1 MSTKQLKKYEL
12 PMETPVIATPFV
24 LIFCALHKQCISQ
37 NLVNLTQPIVGWWIK
52 RIVLQSYVGEEVS
65 CLFGGSE
72 GWCSYAFVLRC
83 VFSVLACKS
92 VVLKS
97 WII

>member
-52 RIVLQSYVGEEVS
+52 RLFCNLMSVRWLVVCLEVAKS
-65 CLFGGSE
+65 GVHMRLF
-72 GWCSYAFVLRC
+72 
-83 VFSVLACKS
+83 
-92 VVLKS
+92 
-97 WII
+97 